1 MGKQSIVQ
9 ISLRANEEI
18 IKRTKQNQRRSFYML
33 GKQRWVN
40 LSDDGVKPEWQYEG
54 IDFIDEFAAMSKRE
68 QAVTKL
74 LKDCIIWDKELNSF
88 NYIIEL
94 TPESVHFNELASDSM
109 PYNTFL
115 KGFQLLYKK
124 DLVRRVKRN
133 HYMFNPD
140 FFIPAG
146 EHTTY
151 FERIWN
157 ESKPCGEIK

>member
-9 ISLRANEEI
+9 ITLKANEEL

-40 LSDDGVKPEWQYEG
+40 LSAEGTKPEWQNEG
-54 IDFIDEFAAMSKRE
+54 IDFIDEFTAMSKRE
-68 QAVTKL
+68 QAVIKL
-74 LKDCIIWDKELNSF
+74 LKDNILWSQELNSY
-88 NYIIEL
+88 NYVIEL
-94 TPESVHFNELASDSM
+94 TPESASFNQDVHDFM

-140 FFIPAG
+140 FFIPSG
-146 EHTTY
+146 EQTKY
-151 FERIWN
+151 FENIWN
-157 ESKPCGEIK
+157 SSKPCGETK